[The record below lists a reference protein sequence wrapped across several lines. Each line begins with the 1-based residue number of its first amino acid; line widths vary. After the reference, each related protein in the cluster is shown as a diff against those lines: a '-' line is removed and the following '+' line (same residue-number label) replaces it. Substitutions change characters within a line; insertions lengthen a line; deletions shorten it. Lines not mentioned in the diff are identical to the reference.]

1 MFSEQISKAL
11 NKDQLIDWL
20 EEVMQPVEPSKR
32 FLRRLRA
39 RMVMYQGGRLPPVW
53 LIAIVGGVIL
63 VVVALTLG
71 LALRFLLG
79 LSSLFGL
86 GKLRQRKSKK
96 ETKLTST

>member
-1 MFSEQISKAL
+1 L

>member
-1 MFSEQISKAL
+1 MFSEQISRAL
-11 NKDQLIDWL
+11 NKDKLIDWL

-63 VVVALTLG
+63 VVIAVTLG

-86 GKLRQRKSKK
+86 KKLQRKKSKE
-96 ETKLTST
+96 ETQPTST

>member
-1 MFSEQISKAL
+1 MFSEHISRAL

-20 EEVMQPVEPSKR
+20 EEVMQPVEPSRR

-63 VVVALTLG
+63 VVIAITMG

-79 LSSLFGL
+79 LASLFGL
-86 GKLRQRKSKK
+86 GKLQRKKVK
-96 ETKLTST
+96 EDSQPPA

>member
-1 MFSEQISKAL
+1 MFNEHISKAL

-39 RMVMYQGGRLPPVW
+39 RMVMYQGGRLPSVW

-63 VVVALTLG
+63 VVIAITLG
-71 LALRFLLG
+71 LVLRLLLG
-79 LSSLFGL
+79 LSSLLGL
-86 GKLRQRKSKK
+86 GRIRRKRARKDPD
-96 ETKLTST
+96 

>member
-1 MFSEQISKAL
+1 MFSEHISKAL

-39 RMVMYQGGRLPPVW
+39 RMVMYQGGRLPPIW

-63 VVVALTLG
+63 VVIAITLG
-71 LALRFLLG
+71 LALRLLLG
-79 LSSLFGL
+79 LSSLIGL
-86 GKLRQRKSKK
+86 GRIRRRRAKK
-96 ETKLTST
+96 DPN

>member
-1 MFSEQISKAL
+1 MFSEHLSRAL

-20 EEVMQPVEPSKR
+20 EEVMRPVEPSKR

-53 LIAIVGGVIL
+53 MIAILGGVIL
-63 VVVALTLG
+63 VVIAITLG
-71 LALRFLLG
+71 LVLRFLLG

-86 GKLRQRKSKK
+86 GKLQRKRSKK
-96 ETKLTST
+96 DSPTAAT